1 MLQRVQRHQGV
12 RSQRRGRRVAGAQQ
26 ILELLEQRVQE
37 RTFIVVFEVPA
48 QVQLRKLKDG
58 RAIDTAATVPR
69 PFCCPSFQKRGVPR

>member
-37 RTFIVVFEVPA
+37 QTFIVVFEVPA
-48 QVQLRKLKDG
+48 QVQLRK
-58 RAIDTAATVPR
+58 RAMDTAATVPR